1 MKNIDVLQVVI
12 PLIQNYMFDV
22 YAVET
27 TDTDVIIKIDVVNVT
42 EAPRFDIVIDKNYV
56 SEKMILNQLHVVES
70 LI

>member
-1 MKNIDVLQVVI
+1 MLLQHKDESTDSSFFYYFKLGVIVLKNIDVLQVVI

-42 EAPRFDIVIDKNYV
+42 EAPRF
-56 SEKMILNQLHVVES
+56 
-70 LI
+70 